1 MSILTIRN
9 LKKAFGAQSVLHDVS
24 ASVEAGDRIGVVGPN
39 GCGKTTLL
47 KIIAG
52 EVEADGGQVNPQR
65 GTVVSYVSQQ
75 PRLDPSQTLSQQIK
89 AALDHV
95 HQIEAEMQTVA
106 ESLSSLPS
114 GAEHDA
120 AMKRFDHLQH
130 LFEHVGGWEI
140 DRKVD
145 GVIEELGFR
154 PSDMATPVGQL
165 SGGQKSRVQLARM
178 LLEAADLIILDE
190 PTNHL
195 DMNMLSWLEEKLLEF
210 SESAMLIVSHDR
222 YFLDRVATQIWDMSG
237 GKLEI
242 YNGAYSAYVEQRELR
257 RLTQERQWQQQAK
270 FIEKQEEYIRRFQ
283 AGQRSRQ
290 ARGRKTRLERYKSE
304 ESVSRPGGPGD
315 EVVLNLKVEKPS
327 GREVIKVKG
336 LSHGFGDAP
345 LFNNMEFELPRGRRV
360 GIVGPNGCGKSTLL
374 NILAGLTT
382 ANHGTVNWGHGVSI
396 QYYRQE
402 QQDLDTTRTIYQE
415 LQATR
420 ITANRQQI
428 YDLAA
433 LFLFSGDVVDKPI
446 AGLSGGEKARVCMAK
461 MLLHPANVILMD
473 EPTNHLDLMTC
484 EVVEDALQTYDGT
497 LLIVSHDRCFLDST
511 CDMILA
517 IEPWDP
523 LGPGWRLVEESCTDY
538 LASMQARIH
547 AIAEKQRKADA
558 RAAAM
563 EPKPAP
569 AAKKAAPDLGAK
581 IPHPYK
587 QMTVTQLEEEIAR
600 LERQVAEAA
609 AALAKPEIA
618 RDQKQLAQRNA
629 DYERHKSELSRCT
642 LAWELKMASAQ

>member
-1 MSILTIRN
+1 MSILTVRD

-24 ASVEAGDRIGVVGPN
+24 AAVESGQRIGVVGPN

-47 KIIAG
+47 KLIAG
-52 EVEADGGQVNPQR
+52 EIEIDSGEINLQR
-65 GTVVSYVSQQ
+65 GAVVSYVSQQ
-75 PRLDPSQTLSQQIK
+75 PRLDPTQTLSQQIK

-95 HQIEAEMQTVA
+95 HQIEHEMQTVA
-106 ESLSSLPS
+106 ESLSALPE
-114 GAEHDA
+114 GPEHDA

-130 LFEHVGGWEI
+130 LFEHAGGWEI
-140 DRKVD
+140 DRRVD
-145 GVIEELGFR
+145 AVIEELGFR
-154 PSDMATPVGQL
+154 PADMGTPVGQL

-195 DMNMLSWLEEKLLEF
+195 DMNMLGWLEEKLLEF
-210 SESAMLIVSHDR
+210 SEAAMLIVSHDR
-222 YFLDRVATQIWDMSG
+222 YFLDRVSTHIWDMSG
-237 GKLEI
+237 GNLTL
-242 YNGAYSAYVEQRELR
+242 YNGNYSAYVEQRELR
-257 RLTQERQWQQQAK
+257 RLTQERQWQQQVK

-290 ARGRKTRLERYKSE
+290 ARGRKTRLERYKAE
-304 ESVSRPGGPGD
+304 DAVARPTGPGD
-315 EVVLNLKVEKPS
+315 EVILNLKVDKPS
-327 GREVIKVKG
+327 GREVLKVKG
-336 LSHGFGDAP
+336 LSHGFSDVP
-345 LFNNMEFELPRGRRV
+345 LFNNVEFELPRGRRV

-374 NILAGLTT
+374 NILAGLT
-382 ANHGTVNWGHGVSI
+382 APRHGTVSWGHGVTI

-402 QQDLDTTRTIYQE
+402 QQDLDLTHTIYEE

-420 ITANRQQI
+420 IRANRQQI

-433 LFLFSGDVVDKPI
+433 MFLFSGDMVDKPI
-446 AGLSGGEKARVCMAK
+446 SGLSGGEKARVCMAK

-523 LGPGWRLVEESCTDY
+523 AGPGWRLVEESCSDY
-538 LASMQARIH
+538 LASMQARMH
-547 AIAEKQRKADA
+547 AIAEKQRKAEQ
-558 RAAAM
+558 AAAKAR
-563 EPKPAP
+563 PVV
-569 AAKKAAPDLGAK
+569 AAKAEPVRTQSK
-581 IPHPYK
+581 IPHHLR
-587 QMTVTQLEEEIAR
+587 QLSVHQLEEEIAR
-600 LERQVAEAA
+600 LEKAIADTAA
-609 AALAKPEIA
+609 AMADPAIA
-618 RDQKQLAQRNA
+618 RDQKKLANVNA
-629 DYERHKSELSRCT
+629 DYEKLKAELSLCSQ
-642 LAWELKMASAQ
+642 AWEEKMASA

>member
-1 MSILTIRN
+1 MSILTVRD

-24 ASVEAGDRIGVVGPN
+24 AAVESGQRIGVVGPN

-47 KIIAG
+47 KLIAG
-52 EVEADGGQVNPQR
+52 EIEIDSGEINLQR
-65 GTVVSYVSQQ
+65 GAVVSYVSQQ
-75 PRLDPSQTLSQQIK
+75 PRLDPTQTLSQQIK

-95 HQIEAEMQTVA
+95 HQIEHEMQTVA
-106 ESLSSLPS
+106 ESLSALPE
-114 GAEHDA
+114 GPEHDA

-130 LFEHVGGWEI
+130 LFEHAGGWEI
-140 DRKVD
+140 DRRVD
-145 GVIEELGFR
+145 AVIEELGFR
-154 PSDMATPVGQL
+154 PADMGTPVGQL

-195 DMNMLSWLEEKLLEF
+195 DMNMLGWLEEKLLEF
-210 SESAMLIVSHDR
+210 SEAAMLIVSHDR
-222 YFLDRVATQIWDMSG
+222 YFLDRVSTHIWDMSG
-237 GKLEI
+237 GNLTL
-242 YNGAYSAYVEQRELR
+242 YNGNYSAYVEQRELR

-290 ARGRKTRLERYKSE
+290 ARGRKTRLERYKAE
-304 ESVSRPGGPGD
+304 DAVARPTGPGD
-315 EVVLNLKVEKPS
+315 EVILNLKVDKPS
-327 GREVIKVKG
+327 GREVLKVKG
-336 LSHGFGDAP
+336 LSHGFSDVP
-345 LFNNMEFELPRGRRV
+345 LFNNVEFELPRGRRV

-374 NILAGLTT
+374 NILAGLT
-382 ANHGTVNWGHGVSI
+382 APRHGTVSWGHGVTI

-402 QQDLDTTRTIYQE
+402 QQDLDLTHTIYEE

-420 ITANRQQI
+420 IRANRQQI

-433 LFLFSGDVVDKPI
+433 MFLFSGDMVDKPI
-446 AGLSGGEKARVCMAK
+446 SGLSGGEKARVCMAK

-523 LGPGWRLVEESCTDY
+523 AGPGWRLVEESCSDY
-538 LASMQARIH
+538 LASMEARMH
-547 AIAEKQRKADA
+547 AIAEKQRKAEQ
-558 RAAAM
+558 AAAKAR
-563 EPKPAP
+563 PVL
-569 AAKKAAPDLGAK
+569 AAKAEPVRTQSK
-581 IPHPYK
+581 IPHHLR
-587 QMTVTQLEEEIAR
+587 QLSVHQLEEEIAR
-600 LERQVAEAA
+600 LEKAIADTAA
-609 AALAKPEIA
+609 AMADPAIA
-618 RDQKQLAQRNA
+618 RDQKKLANVNA
-629 DYERHKSELSRCT
+629 DYEKLKAELSLCSQ
-642 LAWELKMASAQ
+642 AWEEKMASA

>member
-9 LKKAFGAQSVLHDVS
+9 LKKAFGVQSVLHDVS
-24 ASVEAGDRIGVVGPN
+24 ATVESGQRIGVVGPN

-52 EVEADGGQVNPQR
+52 EVEADGGEINPQR
-65 GTVVSYVSQQ
+65 GSTISYVSQQ
-75 PRLDPSQTLSQQIK
+75 PRLDPVQTLSQQIK

-95 HQIEAEMQTVA
+95 HQIEADMQTVA
-106 ESLSSLPS
+106 ESLSSLPA
-114 GAEHDA
+114 GPEHDA

-130 LFEHVGGWEI
+130 LFEHAGGWEI

-145 GVIEELGFR
+145 AVIEELGFR
-154 PSDMATPVGQL
+154 STDMNTPVGQL

-178 LLEAADLIILDE
+178 LLEAADMIILDE

-210 SESAMLIVSHDR
+210 SEAAMLIVSHDR
-222 YFLDRVATQIWDMSG
+222 YFLDRVATQVWDMSDG
-237 GKLEI
+237 NLEI
-242 YNGAYSAYVEQRELR
+242 YNGDYSAYLEQRELR

-304 ESVSRPGGPGD
+304 ESISRPVGPGD
-315 EVVLNLKVEKPS
+315 DVILNLKVDKPS
-327 GREVIKVKG
+327 GREVLKIKS
-336 LSHGFGDAP
+336 LSHSFGDAP
-345 LFNNMEFELPRGRRV
+345 LFNNMEFELPRGQRV
-360 GIVGPNGCGKSTLL
+360 GVVGPNGCGKSTLL
-374 NILAGLTT
+374 NILAGIT
-382 ANHGTVNWGHGVSI
+382 APNHGTVYWGHGVSL

-402 QQDLDTTRTIYQE
+402 QQDLDTTHTIYQE
-415 LQATR
+415 LQAAR

-433 LFLFSGDVVDKPI
+433 LFLFSGDTVDKPI
-446 AGLSGGEKARVCMAK
+446 SGLSGGEKARVCMAK

-511 CDMILA
+511 CDRILA
-517 IEPWDP
+517 IEPWDTS
-523 LGPGWRLVEESCTDY
+523 GPGWRLVEESCTDY
-538 LASMQARIH
+538 LAGMQARIH
-547 AIAEKQRKADA
+547 AIAEKQRKLQA
-558 RAAAM
+558 RAATVA
-563 EPKPAP
+563 PKPESASKP
-569 AAKKAAPDLGAK
+569 AVIDPEGK
-581 IPHPYK
+581 IPHLYR
-587 QMTVTQLEEEIAR
+587 QSTVIQLEEEIAR

-609 AALAKPEIA
+609 AALARPEIA
-618 RDQKQLAQRNA
+618 RDHQQLSKRNA
-629 DYERHKSELSRCT
+629 EYEKSKSDLALCT
-642 LAWELKMASAQ
+642 LAWELKMASA

>member
-1 MSILTIRN
+1 MSILTVRD

-24 ASVEAGDRIGVVGPN
+24 AAVESGQRIGVVGPN

-47 KIIAG
+47 KLIAG
-52 EVEADGGQVNPQR
+52 EIEIDSGEINLQR
-65 GTVVSYVSQQ
+65 GAVVSYVSQQ
-75 PRLDPSQTLSQQIK
+75 PRLDPTQTLSQQIK

-95 HQIEAEMQTVA
+95 HQIEHEMQTVA
-106 ESLSSLPS
+106 ESLSALPE
-114 GAEHDA
+114 GPEHDA

-130 LFEHVGGWEI
+130 LFEHAGGWEI
-140 DRKVD
+140 DRRVD
-145 GVIEELGFR
+145 AVIEELGFR
-154 PSDMATPVGQL
+154 PADMGTPVGQL

-195 DMNMLSWLEEKLLEF
+195 DMNMLGWLEEKLLEF
-210 SESAMLIVSHDR
+210 SEAAMLIVSHDR
-222 YFLDRVATQIWDMSG
+222 YFLDRVSTHIWDMSG
-237 GKLEI
+237 GNLTL
-242 YNGAYSAYVEQRELR
+242 YNGNYSAYVEQRELR
-257 RLTQERQWQQQAK
+257 RLTQERQWQQQVK

-290 ARGRKTRLERYKSE
+290 ARGRKTRLERYKAE
-304 ESVSRPGGPGD
+304 DAVARPTGPGD
-315 EVVLNLKVEKPS
+315 EVILNLKVDKPS
-327 GREVIKVKG
+327 GREVLKVKG
-336 LSHGFGDAP
+336 LSHGFSDVP
-345 LFNNMEFELPRGRRV
+345 LFNNVEFELPRGRRV

-374 NILAGLTT
+374 NILAGLT
-382 ANHGTVNWGHGVSI
+382 APRHGTVSWGHGVTI

-402 QQDLDTTRTIYQE
+402 QQDLDLTHTIYEE

-420 ITANRQQI
+420 IRANRQQI

-433 LFLFSGDVVDKPI
+433 MFLFSGDMVDKPI
-446 AGLSGGEKARVCMAK
+446 SGLSGGEKARVCMAK

-523 LGPGWRLVEESCTDY
+523 AGPGWRLVEESCSDY
-538 LASMQARIH
+538 LASMEARMH
-547 AIAEKQRKADA
+547 AIAEKQRKAEQ
-558 RAAAM
+558 AAAKAR
-563 EPKPAP
+563 PVL
-569 AAKKAAPDLGAK
+569 AAKAEPVRTQSK
-581 IPHPYK
+581 IPHHLR
-587 QMTVTQLEEEIAR
+587 QLSVHQLEEEIAR
-600 LERQVAEAA
+600 LEKAIADTAA
-609 AALAKPEIA
+609 AMADPAIA
-618 RDQKQLAQRNA
+618 RDQKKLANVNA
-629 DYERHKSELSRCT
+629 DYEKLKAELSLCSQ
-642 LAWELKMASAQ
+642 AWEEKMASA